1 MYVQQLRKY
10 WSNLKKQSKNI
21 LTLERQSTFLT
32 GGGPYEKKNQVDSDV
47 LDIIPDLMTTAPTL
61 SFCNISTQQAVE
73 QQREVLKAI
82 QLNCNPTFVMNTA
95 SKIRENLETEL
106 SEVIYVENTESRP
119 SSQSVLLVC
128 SRVYAEFR
136 KIDCSRSYPNNMDN
150 NFKYV

>member
-1 MYVQQLRKY
+1 MTPLRRLLDMHVH
-10 WSNLKKQSKNI
+10 WE
-21 LTLERQSTFLT
+21 ERQSTFLT

-119 SSQSVLLVC
+119 SSQSGC
-128 SRVYAEFR
+128 PRHNKGYWEDR
-136 KIDCSRSYPNNMDN
+136 
-150 NFKYV
+150 